1 MNWKIFGFI
10 WNLFSVLIW
19 IVVLYF
25 MQDIL
30 NFYFSILEN
39 DSLIQFQNYIS
50 IVIKIFVIFMIA
62 INLITA
68 ILALKSKNKN
78 AMLWLIGLSYFQF
91 LLMVGLAI
99 GLVVYTLVGLYG

>member
-10 WNLFSVLIW
+10 WNLLSVLIW

-30 NFYFSILEN
+30 KFYFSILEN

-50 IVIKIFVIFMIA
+50 IVFRMFVIFMIA

-68 ILALKSKNKN
+68 FLALKSKNKN
-78 AMLWLIGLSYFQF
+78 AMLWIIGLSYFQF
-91 LLMVGLAI
+91 LLIVGFAI
-99 GLVVYTLVGLYG
+99 GLVVYTLVGLYE

>member
-10 WNLFSVLIW
+10 WNIFSVLIW

-68 ILALKSKNKN
+68 FLAIKSSNKK

-91 LLMVGLAI
+91 MLMTGLAI
-99 GLVVYTLVGLYG
+99 VLVLYALVGYYW